1 MSTLA
6 IIILIVL
13 MIILLVGGLLII
25 TKGGSLS
32 SPFAQSTSA
41 QTASLR
47 TLVQAQRAQNELL
60 KEGGT
65 PKDRK
70 MKDNL
75 AFVAAEDPN
84 LSRKKL
90 SQSSALTLEKRIK
103 YAQWS
108 ITPLQFR
115 AIQILATLAMFMGAR
130 MQLALPMQLLALFL
144 TPSIVDSFLKKAIDR
159 RFEAFDVDY
168 PVLLL
173 SYVSLLKTG
182 MSTIAGLETAAKG
195 LDPGSLVRSEC
206 ELLVERLKLG
216 LTEEQAINSFGD
228 DIAHPELE
236 LFVQSL
242 LLSRKVGGTLSTTL
256 ERLAKQ
262 VRKRQQFRHQAKS
275 AVGLEVG
282 SIYAIAVIMS
292 LLMVYMIYA
301 SPDLVLPALKNE
313 FGAKIFQG
321 GLTLII
327 IGFWWSKK
335 VTNIKI

>member
-6 IIILIVL
+6 IVILIVL
-13 MIILLVGGLLII
+13 MIILLVGGLFII
-25 TKGGSLS
+25 TKGGSFSAPFSQAS
-32 SPFAQSTSA
+32 SQ

-47 TLVQAQRAQNELL
+47 TLVQAQRAQTELL
-60 KEGGT
+60 KDGASQ
-65 PKDRK
+65 KDRK
-70 MKDNL
+70 LKDNL

-90 SQSSALTLEKRIK
+90 AQSSTLTLEKRLK
-103 YAQWS
+103 YAQWT
-108 ITPLQFR
+108 ITPVQFR
-115 AIQILATLAMFMGAR
+115 AIQVLVTITVFMLARLQLAM
-130 MQLALPMQLLALFL
+130 PMQLLALFL
-144 TPSIVDSFLKKAIDR
+144 TPSVVDSFLKRAIDR
-159 RFEAFDVDY
+159 RFMAFDADY

-206 ELLVERLKLG
+206 ELLIERLKLG

-275 AVGLEVG
+275 AVGLEQG

-321 GLTLII
+321 GLALII
-327 IGFWWSKK
+327 VGFWWSKK